1 MNIILKMAD
10 EIDGLHEILERLK
23 RENAILREELQWYM
37 TLDIQRT
44 WTEMSDEE
52 ADAQAEKEITWLVLH
67 NEGAE

>member
-23 RENAILREELQWYM
+23 RENAILRQHLKKYMVDELQMYGR
-37 TLDIQRT
+37 DIT
-44 WTEMSDEE
+44 DKE